1 MPEIS
6 AVLILSLL
14 AVGGAAQ
21 TQAPNSATRESTTIA
36 TVDRIERSSRV
47 LTAHSEGNVVHT
59 LYVDPSIKAFDDL
72 KVGDVVTVRY
82 TESVVV
88 QVRPNAKLTELQDTT
103 AAAHKAGD
111 ASVVQQQK
119 RIVTIEDI
127 DSQGL
132 FVTYR
137 THDNHARGS
146 SGAEQGAPQGPP
158 SRRSDRDHADPG
170 SRREHRTQALRSCAP
185 RHEHQT

>member
-6 AVLILSLL
+6 AFLILSLL

-21 TQAPNSATRESTTIA
+21 TPAPNSATRETTTIA

-59 LYVDPSIKAFDDL
+59 IYVDPSVKAFDDL

-119 RIVTIEDI
+119 RIVTIDDI

-137 THDNHARGS
+137 THDNQRVSHRVQNKALLKGLQRG
-146 SGAEQGAPQGPP
+146 
-158 SRRSDRDHADPG
+158 DRI
-170 SRREHRTQALRSCAP
+170 EITLTQARAVSIE
-185 RHEHQT
+185 RKR

>member
-1 MPEIS
+1 MTDIS
-6 AVLILSLL
+6 AVLIFSLF
-14 AVGGAAQ
+14 AAAGAAPI
-21 TQAPNSATRESTTIA
+21 QAPNSATREMTTVA

-47 LTAHSEGNVVHT
+47 LTARSDGNVVHE

-103 AAAHKAGD
+103 AAARGAGD
-111 ASVVQQQK
+111 ATVLQQLK
-119 RIVTIEDI
+119 RTVTIEDI

-137 THDNHARGS
+137 THDNQRGVHRVQNKALLE
-146 SGAEQGAPQGPP
+146 GL
-158 SRRSDRDHADPG
+158 RRGDRI
-170 SRREHRTQALRSCAP
+170 EITLTQARAVSIE
-185 RHEHQT
+185 RKR

>member
-14 AVGGAAQ
+14 ALGGAAP
-21 TQAPNSATRESTTIA
+21 TQAPNSVTRETTTIA

-47 LTAHSEGNVVHT
+47 LTARSEGKVVHT
-59 LYVDPSIKAFDDL
+59 LYVDPSVKAFDDL

-137 THDNHARGS
+137 THDNQRGIHPVQNKALLK
-146 SGAEQGAPQGPP
+146 GLKRG
-158 SRRSDRDHADPG
+158 DRV
-170 SRREHRTQALRSCAP
+170 EITLTQARAVSIE
-185 RHEHQT
+185 RKR

>member
-1 MPEIS
+1 LPEIS
-6 AVLILSLL
+6 AVLIFSLL
-14 AVGGAAQ
+14 ALGGAAP
-21 TQAPNSATRESTTIA
+21 TQAPNSVTRETTTIA

-59 LYVDPSIKAFDDL
+59 LYVDPSVKAFDDL

-111 ASVVQQQK
+111 TSVVQQQK

-137 THDNHARGS
+137 THDNQRGVHPVLNKALLKGLHRGDRIEITLTEARAVS
-146 SGAEQGAPQGPP
+146 IE
-158 SRRSDRDHADPG
+158 RKR
-170 SRREHRTQALRSCAP
+170 
-185 RHEHQT
+185 

>member
-6 AVLILSLL
+6 TVLILSLL

-21 TQAPNSATRESTTIA
+21 APNSATRETTTIA

-111 ASVVQQQK
+111 ATVVQQQK
-119 RIVTIEDI
+119 RIVTIDDI

-137 THDNHARGS
+137 THDNLRVVHRVQNKALLKGLRRG
-146 SGAEQGAPQGPP
+146 
-158 SRRSDRDHADPG
+158 DRI
-170 SRREHRTQALRSCAP
+170 EITLTQARAVSIE
-185 RHEHQT
+185 RKR

>member
-1 MPEIS
+1 MPEIPD
-6 AVLILSLL
+6 VLILSLL
-14 AVGGAAQ
+14 LLGGPAPA
-21 TQAPNSATRESTTIA
+21 QAPNAVTRETTTVA

-47 LTAHSEGNVVHT
+47 LTAHSDDKVVHT
-59 LYVDPSIKAFDDL
+59 LYVDPSVKAFDDL

-103 AAAHKAGD
+103 AAARKAGD
-111 ASVVQQQK
+111 ANVVQQQK
-119 RIVTIEDI
+119 RTVIFEDV

-137 THDNHARGS
+137 THDNQRGVYPVQNKELLK
-146 SGAEQGAPQGPP
+146 GL
-158 SRRSDRDHADPG
+158 RRGDPI
-170 SRREHRTQALRSCAP
+170 EITLTQARAVSIE
-185 RHEHQT
+185 RKR